1 MGDTFANTATNGPLV
16 LAILAATLAGLVSFL
31 SPCVLPLVPGYL
43 SFITGLTG
51 ADLELPGSPEK
62 TPKTTSW
69 VRGRVLAGTALFIAG
84 FTAVFTLST
93 VLVANVG
100 SLMLEHQRP
109 LEIGAGALIIVLGLS
124 FMGLIPGMQREFRIN
139 KLPDAGLIGAPVFGA
154 IFALSWTPCIGP
166 TLGSVMALSAAT
178 GQADRAAVLGIA
190 YSLGLGIPFLIFGL
204 GFRHLLGVFKT
215 LRKHGRWVT
224 RIGGGMLVLV
234 GLALVTG
241 AWNQFL
247 IWLLTTVGVGD
258 VLL

>member
-1 MGDTFANTATNGPLV
+1 MGDTFASTATNGPLV

-51 ADLELPGSPEK
+51 ADLEK
-62 TPKTTSW
+62 TATR

-100 SLMLEHQRP
+100 RLMLEHQRP

-124 FMGLIPGMQREFRIN
+124 FMGLIPGLQREFRIN
-139 KLPDAGLIGAPVFGA
+139 RLPDAGLIGAPIFGA

-166 TLGSVMALSAAT
+166 TLGSVMALSAAA
-178 GQADRAAVLGIA
+178 GQADRAAVLGVA

-215 LRKHGRWVT
+215 LRRHGQWVT

>member
-1 MGDTFANTATNGPLV
+1 MADTFADTATSGPLV
-16 LAILAATLAGLVSFL
+16 LAILAAALAGLVSFL

-51 ADLELPGSPEK
+51 TDLEK
-62 TPKTTSW
+62 TSTS
-69 VRGRVLAGTALFIAG
+69 VRGRVLAGSALFIAG
-84 FTAVFTLST
+84 FTVVFTLST

-100 SLMLEHQRP
+100 GLMMKHQRP
-109 LEIGAGALIIVLGLS
+109 LEIGAGALIIVLGLA

-139 KLPDAGLIGAPVFGA
+139 RLPDAGLLGAPIFGA

-166 TLGSVMALSAAT
+166 TLGSVMALAAAT
-178 GQADRAAVLGIA
+178 GQTDRAAVLGVA
-190 YSLGLGIPFLIFGL
+190 YSLGLGVPFLVFGL
-204 GFRHLLGVFKT
+204 GFKRLLGVFKT
-215 LRKHGRWVT
+215 LRRHGQWVT

-241 AWNQFL
+241 AWNRFL